1 MAKIGSGAL
10 AAFVRQ
16 GAKETAQ
23 VLPAFPDSMRVV
35 EEPGALGNPTQV
47 EIFQAKQG
55 LDSVQPSEREQ
66 EADLDMER

>member
-10 AAFVRQ
+10 AALARQ
-16 GAKETAQ
+16 GAKEAAQ

-35 EEPGALGNPTQV
+35 EEPGQIGNPTQV

-55 LDSVQPSEREQ
+55 TEPEQ
-66 EADLDMER
+66 AVGRDQGPDIDMER